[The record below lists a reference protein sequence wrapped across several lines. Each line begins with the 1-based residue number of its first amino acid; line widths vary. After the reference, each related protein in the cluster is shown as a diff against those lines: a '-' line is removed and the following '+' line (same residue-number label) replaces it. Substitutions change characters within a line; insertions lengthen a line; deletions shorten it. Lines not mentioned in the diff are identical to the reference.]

1 MSKSELGAA
10 VPSFR
15 YELGTRLRNVES
27 LHFRNRDEVATVAGV
42 SKTTFWRWV
51 EGGSDPSFEGLARI
65 AAHTGVSLDWL
76 ATGRGEAQGM
86 PQNPGLAEQQAV
98 WLPGKVQDAAENGF
112 VMIPRYDVTASAGPG
127 AFQDSEKVT
136 DVLAFKADWVRRE
149 LRTSPDK
156 LALITA
162 EGDSMDPT
170 IRPGDVLLIDTSV
183 DEIEQD
189 SIYVV
194 VIDGYVMVK
203 RCQRLFRSGIVI
215 KSDNPN
221 YDEIR
226 IGPDETNE
234 FIVAGRVC
242 WVGRMI

>member
-1 MSKSELGAA
+1 MIAKYISGRAK
-10 VPSFR
+10 PSFYAIR
-15 YELGTRLRNVES
+15 
-27 LHFRNRDEVATVAGV
+27 A
-42 SKTTFWRWV
+42 
-51 EGGSDPSFEGLARI
+51 LAQ
-65 AAHTGVSLDWL
+65 AAGVSLDWL
-76 ATGRGEAQGM
+76 ATGKGEAHGT
-86 PQNPGLAEQQAV
+86 PPNSGLAGESSV
-98 WLPGKVQDAAENGF
+98 WLPEKVQDAQQSGF

-127 AFQDSEKVT
+127 AFQDVEKVT

-149 LRTSPDK
+149 LRTSPEK

-170 IRPGDVLLIDTSV
+170 IRPGDILLIDTSV

-226 IGPDETNE
+226 LAPDEAGE

>member
-1 MSKSELGAA
+1 VDNL
-10 VPSFR
+10 
-15 YELGTRLRNVES
+15 
-27 LHFRNRDEVATVAGV
+27 VAIADAAGV
-42 SKTTFWRWV
+42 TV
-51 EGGSDPSFEGLARI
+51 
-65 AAHTGVSLDWL
+65 DWL

-86 PQNPGLAEQQAV
+86 KPNPGLAEEPAV
-98 WLPGKVQDAAENGF
+98 WLPGKVQDATENGF

-127 AFQDSEKVT
+127 AFQDMEKVT

-149 LRTSPDK
+149 LRTSPEK

-170 IRPGDVLLIDTSV
+170 IRPGDILLIDTSV

-215 KSDNPN
+215 KSDNTN

-226 IGPDETNE
+226 LGPDEAGE

>member
-1 MSKSELGAA
+1 MTTDQPVT
-10 VPSFR
+10 VPTPNSDQLSDRVRLLIGVSSMRSFAQSAGIR
-15 YELGTRLRNVES
+15 PSTLQSILKGTRPTVDNL
-27 LHFRNRDEVATVAGV
+27 VAIADAAGV
-42 SKTTFWRWV
+42 SV
-51 EGGSDPSFEGLARI
+51 
-65 AAHTGVSLDWL
+65 DWL
-76 ATGRGEAQGM
+76 ATGRGERSGT
-86 PQNPGLAEQQAV
+86 PPNPGLAEEPAV
-98 WLPGKVQDAAENGF
+98 WLPGKVQGAAENGF

-127 AFQDSEKVT
+127 AFQDMEKVT

-149 LRTSPDK
+149 LRTSPEK

-170 IRPGDVLLIDTSV
+170 IRPGDILLIDTSV

-226 IGPDETNE
+226 LGPDEAGE

>member
-1 MSKSELGAA
+1 MTDELGHA

-15 YELGTRLRNVES
+15 AELGIRLRWIEKTY
-27 LHFRNRDEVATVAGV
+27 FQTRADAAEVAAV
-42 SKTTFWRWV
+42 SKSTLQRWI
-51 EGGSDPSFEGLARI
+51 EGGSDPSFEGLAKLAR
-65 AAHTGVSLDWL
+65 HTGVSLDWL
-76 ATGRGEAQGM
+76 ATGQGESTGKQ
-86 PQNPGLAEQQAV
+86 PKPGLAVEPSV
-98 WLPGKVQDAAENGF
+98 WLPGKVQDAAESGF

-127 AFQDSEKVT
+127 SFRDMEKVT

-170 IRPGDVLLIDTSV
+170 IRPGDILLIDTSV

-226 IGPDETNE
+226 LGPDEAGE